1 MHWFNAHNLRRS
13 FLLHSGMKLFVQ
25 TQCCTVLLLPGRDC
39 TFVSRDEAIC
49 IWEPR
54 IGRDGGRLAC
64 WSYLVHSLH
73 FLHDGRAEYNC
84 TVELLLPDPRV
95 PFHAY
100 LWICI
105 YLFVYLCICVFV
117 YMCICVYLCIIF
129 VQLYSGALDCESLPA
144 YRCTFLT
151 APGGHK
157 HKWHISNP

>member
-25 TQCCTVLLLPGRDC
+25 TQYCTVLLLHTWPGRDC

-105 YLFVYLCICVFV
+105 YLFICVFV
-117 YMCICVYLCIIF
+117 YMCVFMYNICTIVQWSSWLRIPPCIS
-129 VQLYSGALDCESLPA
+129 LYIPH
-144 YRCTFLT
+144 CTRRAQT
-151 APGGHK
+151 
-157 HKWHISNP
+157 